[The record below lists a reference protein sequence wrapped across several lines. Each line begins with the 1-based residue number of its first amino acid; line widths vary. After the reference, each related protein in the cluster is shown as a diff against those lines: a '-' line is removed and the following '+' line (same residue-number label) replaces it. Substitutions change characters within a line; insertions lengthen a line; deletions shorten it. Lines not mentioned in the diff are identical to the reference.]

1 MPESPRMVPL
11 YVARVM
17 DLRIGNSVAVR
28 CRACGHVA
36 ELSVVMLREKLPR
49 NGFVKH
55 LGPQFRC
62 QSLLADQQVAEPAQR
77 RAVRNV
83 LLQAQ
88 TDKLAER
95 QPVRQ

>member
-11 YVARVM
+11 YIARVI

-36 ELSVVMLREKLPR
+36 GLPVAKLREKLPR

-62 QSLLADQQVAEPAQR
+62 QICGHKGAEVDAR
-77 RAVRNV
+77 RA
-83 LLQAQ
+83 LGHYG
-88 TDKLAER
+88 
-95 QPVRQ
+95 